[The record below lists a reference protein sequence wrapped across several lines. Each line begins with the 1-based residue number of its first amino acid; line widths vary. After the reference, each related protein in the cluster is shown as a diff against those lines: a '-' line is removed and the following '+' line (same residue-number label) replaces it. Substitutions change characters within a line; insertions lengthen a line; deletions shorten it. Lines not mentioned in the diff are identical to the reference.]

1 MFKLPINTWVRN
13 AAAVFAGSHGAVSK
27 QAEQAGCSRQT
38 VYRHARKIERRLD
51 DSAHETAA
59 MAASHAEIQ
68 RLNQVIKTLTRETQD
83 RVRLDKDRQ
92 RQLATTAFA
101 MGVSLRQI
109 EDILALLLDESDAKP
124 PDHSTLG
131 RWVNEHAQ
139 HAGKVLEVLDAH
151 CAPMVSTVCLDEVFF
166 GGGRRWSGS
175 SRRA

>member
-1 MFKLPINTWVRN
+1 MFKLPIRTWVCN
-13 AAAVFAGSHGAVSK
+13 AAAVFAGTHGGVTK
-27 QAEQAGCSRQT
+27 QAEQVGCSRQT
-38 VYRHARKIERRLD
+38 VYQHARKIEQRLD
-51 DSAHETAA
+51 DAPDESATRAELN
-59 MAASHAEIQ
+59 AEIQ
-68 RLNQVIKTLTRETQD
+68 RLNHVINTLSCDAQD

-109 EDILALLLDESDAKP
+109 EDVLALLLDESDTKP

-131 RWVNEHAQ
+131 RWVNEYAQ

-151 CAPMVSTVCLDEVFF
+151 CAPMVSTLCLDEVFF
-166 GGGRRWSGS
+166 GGGRRWSES